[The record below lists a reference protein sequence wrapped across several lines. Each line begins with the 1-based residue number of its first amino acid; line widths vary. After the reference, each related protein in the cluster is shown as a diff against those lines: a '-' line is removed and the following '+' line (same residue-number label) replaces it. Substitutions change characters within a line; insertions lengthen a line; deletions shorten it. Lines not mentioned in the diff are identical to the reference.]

1 MINDSCFQL
10 HRFYIYTNYNM
21 LIGKTWNS
29 CWNIF
34 SLENVRSLTIGY
46 KILCTYFRIY
56 YVTNVRWIHIS
67 HHCIIWIS
75 TIKSQKSPYKVI
87 LIKILLLCITL
98 PLSEER
104 SIETK
109 VMRWVR
115 TFKGIIKSKGYTW
128 QNKSILH
135 KKNYNGIFA

>member
-1 MINDSCFQL
+1 
-10 HRFYIYTNYNM
+10 M
-21 LIGKTWNS
+21 L
-29 CWNIF
+29 
-34 SLENVRSLTIGY
+34 LMYDV
-46 KILCTYFRIY
+46 
-56 YVTNVRWIHIS
+56 
-67 HHCIIWIS
+67 WIS